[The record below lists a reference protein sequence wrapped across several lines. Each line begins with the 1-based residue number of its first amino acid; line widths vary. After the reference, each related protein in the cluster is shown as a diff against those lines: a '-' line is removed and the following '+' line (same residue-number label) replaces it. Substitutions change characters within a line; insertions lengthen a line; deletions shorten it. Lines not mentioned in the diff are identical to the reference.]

1 MSVRNILDGTIKL
14 DRGERVVPDPLHA
27 GTVTA
32 TKITGQSISRGQ
44 LQITNSITTGRAIV
58 QGTLNA
64 SQLAVSGGIT
74 MAGKP
79 LLREEGGTAELTFT
93 LTMQDDTT
101 KTIKNTSKYSLTSIG
116 QYVSILGLYSSLNV
130 TGMDMPKKVSVTVPV
145 ETYGNPM
152 VAYNTVHIR
161 TDNQGALYQ
170 ATCTTGANETG
181 DCININLKFTQ
192 DTNVPLLVIKL
203 AIPIFLD

>member
-14 DRGERVVPDPLHA
+14 DRGEMEIPDPLHA

-32 TKITGQSISRGQ
+32 TNITGESISGGT

-58 QGTLNA
+58 QGTLSA

-79 LLREEGGTAELTFT
+79 VLREEGGSADLTFT
-93 LTMQDDTT
+93 LTMKDDST

-170 ATCTTGANETG
+170 AVCKQEQTKQAM
-181 DCININLKFTQ
+181 
-192 DTNVPLLVIKL
+192 
-203 AIPIFLD
+203 A

>member
-1 MSVRNILDGTIKL
+1 
-14 DRGERVVPDPLHA
+14 
-27 GTVTA
+27 
-32 TKITGQSISRGQ
+32 
-44 LQITNSITTGRAIV
+44 
-58 QGTLNA
+58 
-64 SQLAVSGGIT
+64 

-79 LLREEGGTAELTFT
+79 VLREEGSSADLTFT
-93 LTMQDDTT
+93 LTMKDDST

-145 ETYGNPM
+145 ETYDNPM

-170 ATCTTGANETG
+170 AVCTTGTNESADGIT
-181 DCININLKFTQ
+181 INLKFTQ
-192 DTNVPLLVIKL
+192 DTNAPMLVIKL
-203 AIPIFLD
+203 AIPIFQD